1 MKESFWRKK
10 YQGQILIEVVIGIL
24 ILGVIF
30 GGSLALISTSLKSQK
45 TSTKRDIA
53 NSLLQEAHEVLRVLA
68 LKNWFDLYD
77 KKESGFYHLEKS
89 GGQWEIEDEKGT
101 IDIGGASFTRYF
113 EVKDVT
119 NPLKSPLKLRVKV
132 YVKWGKTTITSE
144 EVISRYQTETWAQ
157 DDWSGGSVGDQII
170 SWTQTTST
178 FTTSSEIHFASSGLI
193 MLSD

>member
-1 MKESFWRKK
+1 MKEGFWRKK
-10 YQGQILIEVVIGIL
+10 YRGQILIEVVIGIL

-45 TSTKRDIA
+45 VSAKRGIA
-53 NSLLQEAHEVLRVLA
+53 NSLLQETHEVLRILA

-89 GGQWEIEDEKGT
+89 GGQWKIKDGKG
-101 IDIGGASFTRYF
+101 IVNIGGANFTRYF
-113 EVKDVT
+113 EIKNTTTTD
-119 NPLKSPLKLRVKV
+119 PLKIEVHV
-132 YVKWGKTTITSE
+132 YVKWGKTTISSK
-144 EVISRYQTETWAQ
+144 EVISRYEGKTWAQ
-157 DDWSGGSVGDQII
+157 DDWSGGSVGDQVI

-178 FTTSSEIHFASSGLI
+178 FTTSSDINFASSGLI